1 MIEQKPLVSVRFMV
15 YNNEPYIREALE
27 SILMQKTEFKVEVVV
42 GDDFSTD
49 NTLQIIK
56 SFKNTEKINI
66 RILNRPVGGEYW
78 RKRKNENASVRINFI
93 DIVENC
99 RGKYIALLDGDDYW
113 TDPLKLQKQVDFM
126 EGNPE
131 YVSCFH
137 LCEILREDLQG
148 QMNKLPLNL
157 IKYDYT
163 IKNLLSYWN
172 IPTASIVFRNTEPLN
187 FPSWFIEVA
196 SGDIALMMLL
206 YEKGKFK
213 LLEEYMSVYRISGKG
228 VSISHSNYRMIH
240 YRAVLYSHLNE
251 FFNFKYE
258 KDIYDALNY
267 IYKKFSGI
275 EKVKIQMKKESLTA
289 RIKKK
294 IVSRIKLILK

>member
-1 MIEQKPLVSVRFMV
+1 MTQEKPLVSIRLMV
-15 YNNEPYIREALE
+15 YNNENDIQDTIEG
-27 SILMQKTEFKVEVVV
+27 ILIQQVKFPVEVVV

-49 NTLQIIK
+49 NTLKIIN
-56 SFKNTEKINI
+56 SYNDTEKIII
-66 RILNRPVGGEYW
+66 RILDRPVGGEYW
-78 RKRKNENASVRINFI
+78 HKRKNKNASVRTNFM

-131 YVSCFH
+131 YVGCFH

-148 QMNKLPLNL
+148 QKKKLPLNR

-187 FPSWFIEVA
+187 FPSWFVEVA

-206 YEKGKFK
+206 FEKGKFK

-228 VSISHSNYRMIH
+228 VSVSHSNYRMIH

-251 FFNFKYE
+251 YFNYKYE
-258 KDIYDALNY
+258 KEIYDALNY
-267 IYKKFSGI
+267 IYLKFSGI
-275 EKVKIQMKKESLTA
+275 EKPKIPKKRQSLA
-289 RIKKK
+289 VRIKKK
-294 IVSRIKLILK
+294 IVRRIKLILK